1 MRPIALRSSA
11 GIAASERDG
20 DEQQHSGHR
29 CQGEGDFCPPSV
41 FGDGRVCVLHF
52 PVVVIEVVGISFLH
66 FSVEQQIGD
75 KGDEKER
82 AGRCKDNNFCEIE

>member
-20 DEQQHSGHR
+20 DEQKQGGQGCH
-29 CQGEGDFCPPSV
+29 GEGDFCPPAV
-41 FGDGRVCVLHF
+41 FADGRVCVFHF
-52 PVVVIEVVGISFLH
+52 PVVVIEVVSISFLH
-66 FSVEQQIGD
+66 FPVEQQIGA

-82 AGRCKDNNFCEIE
+82 AGRCKNNNLCEIE